1 MLRLKSVVKFNT
13 KFGELCLTSL
23 VHVEPGR
30 MVYFGFIHRSK
41 SETKFESSVS
51 LRSAMWFILRL
62 ISKVKFKTKFV
73 VYLGFENIRFDSVR
87 QNRVFFSHITYCLF
101 VYGYVCNER

>member
-30 MVYFGFIHRSK
+30 VVYFGFIHRSK

-62 ISKVKFKTKFV
+62 RSQVKFKTKFGEPCLTSLGHV
-73 VYLGFENIRFDSVR
+73 VYFGFEKFRFVS
-87 QNRVFFSHITYCLF
+87 
-101 VYGYVCNER
+101 VYGYER